1 MSLADSIV
9 ADTALEN
16 DLELVSRNVGDFEWI
31 AGPRLVNPFDFVLR
45 NPKCRKGGKR
55 SNIRGNV
62 RRPGCFGVKPLKGHE
77 SREIKNSQASL
88 IQYFRP
94 VKLIDQSTCPLP
106 STRIPLGS
114 LRPVH
119 PGKGSNKASTR
130 KTVRLLKAV
139 GPTLSLR
146 PVISRTVSVPFSP
159 IRKGGIAAFGGCRG
173 QRLNAPG
180 SGCCAVAGRLGLP
193 VLTSEGGNR
202 LRSPR
207 GFNVAKNA
215 YLQGQSQNLGS

>member
-55 SNIRGNV
+55 SISGVTFVDRVASASNPSKATNREKS
-62 RRPGCFGVKPLKGHE
+62 RTHRP
-77 SREIKNSQASL
+77 L

-106 STRIPLGS
+106 STRIPLGCAQS
-114 LRPVH
+114 TQ
-119 PGKGSNKASTR
+119 GIGS
-130 KTVRLLKAV
+130 
-139 GPTLSLR
+139 
-146 PVISRTVSVPFSP
+146 
-159 IRKGGIAAFGGCRG
+159 
-173 QRLNAPG
+173 
-180 SGCCAVAGRLGLP
+180 
-193 VLTSEGGNR
+193 
-202 LRSPR
+202 
-207 GFNVAKNA
+207 
-215 YLQGQSQNLGS
+215 

>member
-106 STRIPLGS
+106 SIRIPLGS

-119 PGKGSNKASTR
+119 PG
-130 KTVRLLKAV
+130 
-139 GPTLSLR
+139 
-146 PVISRTVSVPFSP
+146 
-159 IRKGGIAAFGGCRG
+159 
-173 QRLNAPG
+173 
-180 SGCCAVAGRLGLP
+180 
-193 VLTSEGGNR
+193 NR
-202 LRSPR
+202 L
-207 GFNVAKNA
+207 K
-215 YLQGQSQNLGS
+215 